1 MSLVACPEC
10 GNRVSDRAE
19 MCPKCGYPLRE
30 KTMNSSGGEAVKVG
44 DAHTDQIS
52 VISKARQKIRAHV
65 KLVVAI
71 VAAIILIPAV
81 CMFAIPQ
88 IQMRQLLQDSKNNI
102 EPYLEHLRELS
113 PSDGG
118 PDFDVELQLNS
129 DKVSFLGLEGKV
141 KYRVNDAGMIDEI
154 IWVSNTSVS
163 EDDFRDMAQE
173 LDKLFQSNSRKDE
186 ESWGSGITYSY
197 YWEDT
202 AYDCIAIFHHGEDDY
217 MVSGEEK
224 MNEICMRWTTDK
236 YIPRE
241 AV

>member
-65 KLVVAI
+65 KLAVAI
-71 VAAIILIPAV
+71 MAALILIPV
-81 CMFAIPQ
+81 VFMFAIPQ
-88 IQMRQLLQDSKNNI
+88 IQTQQILQESKDNI

-118 PDFDVELQLNS
+118 PDFDVELQLNA
-129 DKVSFLGLEGKV
+129 DRVRFLGLDGEV
-141 KYRVNDAGMIDEI
+141 KYRANDAGIIYEI
-154 IWVSNTSVS
+154 RWVSNSSVS
-163 EDDFRDMAQE
+163 EDDYRDMAQE
-173 LDKLFQSNSRKDE
+173 LDKLFQTKSRKDE
-186 ESWGSGITYSY
+186 ESWGPGITYSY
-197 YWEDT
+197 YWED
-202 AYDCIAIFHHGEDDY
+202 AVHDCVAVFHHGEDNY
-217 MVSGEEK
+217 MATGDEK
-224 MNEICMRWTTDK
+224 MNEIFMKWTIDD

>member
-1 MSLVACPEC
+1 MALIVCPEC
-10 GNRVSDRAE
+10 GGKVSDRAE
-19 MCPKCGYPLRE
+19 ACPKCGYPLGGRPANAPTDVT
-30 KTMNSSGGEAVKVG
+30 KTKGAHSQQPKTAISGMQKLRMN
-44 DAHTDQIS
+44 I
-52 VISKARQKIRAHV
+52 
-65 KLVVAI
+65 KLIVAIIVAI
-71 VAAIILIPAV
+71 VLIPAV

-88 IQMRQLLQDSKNNI
+88 IQMHQLLQESKDSI
-102 EPYLEHLRELS
+102 EPYLEHLGKLS

-129 DKVSFLGLEGKV
+129 DKVKFLGLDGKV
-141 KYRVNDAGMIDEI
+141 KYRVNNVGTINEI

-163 EDDFRDMAQE
+163 EDSFRSMAQE
-173 LDKLFQSNSRKDE
+173 LDIFFNSKSRADE

-202 AYDCIAIFHHGEDDY
+202 AHDCIAIFHHGEDDY

-224 MNEICMRWTTDK
+224 MNEICMRWTTDD

>member
-1 MSLVACPEC
+1 MALIVCPEC
-10 GNRVSDRAE
+10 GRKVSDRAE
-19 MCPKCGYPLRE
+19 ICPKCGYPL
-30 KTMNSSGGEAVKVG
+30 GGRPANTSTVVAEANGIDSQQPKFAVG
-44 DAHTDQIS
+44 GMLKNRKRT
-52 VISKARQKIRAHV
+52 

-71 VAAIILIPAV
+71 VIAIVLIPTV
-81 CMFAIPQ
+81 CMLAIPQ
-88 IQMRQLLQDSKNNI
+88 IQMHQILQESKDNI
-102 EPYLEHLRELS
+102 EPYLEHLRKLS

-141 KYRVNDAGMIDEI
+141 KYRANNAGMIYEI
-154 IWVSNTSVS
+154 LWVSNTSVS

-173 LDKLFQSNSRKDE
+173 LDGLFQSKSRKDE
-186 ESWGSGITYSY
+186 ESWGPGITYSY
-197 YWEDT
+197 YWED
-202 AYDCIAIFHHGEDDY
+202 AAHDCIAIFHHGEDDY

-224 MNEICMRWTTDK
+224 MNEICMKWTTDD